1 MERKFGKIQIL
12 LWISTVSAT
21 FVSGGCFSGS
31 NTSGKPINE
40 KMVKMIQPDKT
51 TKDEIIQWFGP
62 PQSIE
67 KPGGK
72 DETAAKEE
80 KVKTMGY
87 QAWPGGAFP
96 PSFESSFELF
106 SSKHKITEDHRIY
119 VYTFTEFKIA
129 ASPFLFRTG
138 SHSLSDKLL
147 ILVNEKTGI
156 VEDYIFSKET

>member
-1 MERKFGKIQIL
+1 MERKFRKIQIL

-21 FVSGGCFSGS
+21 LFPGGCFSCS

-40 KMVKMIQPDKT
+40 KTVKMIQPDKT

-67 KPGGK
+67 KPSGK
-72 DETAAKEE
+72 EETTVKEE

-87 QAWPGGAFP
+87 QAWPGGAFS

-119 VYTFTEFKIA
+119 VYTFTEFKVRGY
-129 ASPFLFRTG
+129 PFG
-138 SHSLSDKLL
+138 GGGHGLSDKLL
-147 ILVNEKTGI
+147 ILINEKTGF

>member
-1 MERKFGKIQIL
+1 

-40 KMVKMIQPDKT
+40 KTVKMIQPDKT

-80 KVKTMGY
+80 KVKTMRY
-87 QAWPGGAFP
+87 QAWPGGG
-96 PSFESSFELF
+96 LF
-106 SSKHKITEDHRIY
+106 HHLLNHLLNY
-119 VYTFTEFKIA
+119 
-129 ASPFLFRTG
+129 FRQNIKLPKTTG
-138 SHSLSDKLL
+138 FMFIHLPNLK
-147 ILVNEKTGI
+147 
-156 VEDYIFSKET
+156 